1 MAKVVKLKQ
10 SDITKIVEN
19 IIKEQDMNVND
30 TDMGT
35 QSIEKPGP
43 DAHELTLGVDKDGNY
58 LGVWTQ
64 NKELLAQQKEMLIG
78 NNIYNVLSKE
88 ASDSIIS
95 AFEEINI
102 NKYSPRKKIS
112 INLPQGIKEFELSI
126 SKKSD
131 GNFLVLSRDISER
144 S

>member
-35 QSIEKPGP
+35 QSVEKLGP

-58 LGVWTQ
+58 YVID
-64 NKELLAQQKEMLIG
+64 NAKSNEPKVLI
-78 NNIYNVLSKE
+78 KT
-88 ASDSIIS
+88 
-95 AFEEINI
+95 
-102 NKYSPRKKIS
+102 K
-112 INLPQGIKEFELSI
+112 
-126 SKKSD
+126 
-131 GNFLVLSRDISER
+131 
-144 S
+144 

>member
-10 SDITKIVEN
+10 SDITKMVEN

-58 LGVWTQ
+58 YVID
-64 NKELLAQQKEMLIG
+64 NAKSNEPKVLI
-78 NNIYNVLSKE
+78 KT
-88 ASDSIIS
+88 
-95 AFEEINI
+95 
-102 NKYSPRKKIS
+102 K
-112 INLPQGIKEFELSI
+112 
-126 SKKSD
+126 
-131 GNFLVLSRDISER
+131 
-144 S
+144 